1 MVKARTWIA
10 RFFRYMVV
18 FRYNADV
25 NSRRSGS
32 VFARVRGRCLRAVGC
47 LFSQGGEREGG
58 RERGRFF
65 PLSHLWA
72 VASRHARVNCRCSLA
87 EQFFWSRDVS
97 RWAFVSRVPCV
108 SKGLGSKIVCSID

>member
-65 PLSHLWA
+65 SAVPPLGCGIPPCSGELSLLSCGA
-72 VASRHARVNCRCSLA
+72 VLL
-87 EQFFWSRDVS
+87 EQG
-97 RWAFVSRVPCV
+97 CV
-108 SKGLGSKIVCSID
+108 SLGVCVSSAMRFQRVGFEDCVFH